1 MALGFRFFGFDGCS
15 LLLGPAHYPSSVMF
29 SMFVL
34 WVVVFAGIYRRA
46 RWTIPVAVV
55 TMMWSL
61 VLLKLHM
68 TDPIPLN
75 F

>member
-1 MALGFRFFGFDGCS
+1 VWRTSRYDRG
-15 LLLGPAHYPSSVMF
+15 VML

-34 WVVVFAGIYRRA
+34 WIVVFAGIFRGA

-55 TMMWSL
+55 TMVWSL
-61 VLLKLHM
+61 VLLNLHM

>member
-1 MALGFRFFGFDGCS
+1 MT
-15 LLLGPAHYPSSVMF
+15 VMF

-34 WVVVFAGIYRRA
+34 WAIVFVGICLHQ
-46 RWTIPVAVV
+46 RWVTPLGIVTILWTV
-55 TMMWSL
+55 

>member
-1 MALGFRFFGFDGCS
+1 MML
-15 LLLGPAHYPSSVMF
+15 

-34 WVVVFAGIYRRA
+34 WAIVFIGIFLRQ
-46 RWTIPVAVV
+46 RWVTPLVLATIVW
-55 TMMWSL
+55 TL
-61 VLLKLHM
+61 VLLTMHM

>member
-1 MALGFRFFGFDGCS
+1 MVGGPRPVALGPF
-15 LLLGPAHYPSSVMF
+15 HYSSIVMF

-34 WVVVFAGIYRRA
+34 WIVVFAGIFRRA

-55 TMMWSL
+55 TMIWSL

>member
-1 MALGFRFFGFDGCS
+1 
-15 LLLGPAHYPSSVMF
+15 MF

-34 WVVVFAGIYRRA
+34 WIVVFVGIYRRWKA
-46 RWTIPVAVV
+46 TPLLALASLAWTI
-55 TMMWSL
+55 
-61 VLLKLHM
+61 VLLNVHM

>member
-1 MALGFRFFGFDGCS
+1 
-15 LLLGPAHYPSSVMF
+15 MF

>member
-1 MALGFRFFGFDGCS
+1 ML
-15 LLLGPAHYPSSVMF
+15 

-34 WVVVFAGIYRRA
+34 WIIVFAGLFQRA
-46 RWTIPVAVV
+46 RWTIPVAIVA
-55 TMMWSL
+55 MLWSL
-61 VLLKLHM
+61 VLLNLHM

>member
-1 MALGFRFFGFDGCS
+1 MML
-15 LLLGPAHYPSSVMF
+15 

-34 WVVVFAGIYRRA
+34 WIIVFAGTFLRK
-46 RWTIPVAVV
+46 RWVTPLALVTIAW
-55 TMMWSL
+55 TL

>member
-1 MALGFRFFGFDGCS
+1 MML
-15 LLLGPAHYPSSVMF
+15 

-34 WVVVFAGIYRRA
+34 WTIVFIGIFLRK
-46 RWTIPVAVV
+46 RWV
-55 TMMWSL
+55 TPLVIVTLGWTL
-61 VLLKLHM
+61 VLLSMHM

>member
-1 MALGFRFFGFDGCS
+1 MWRTSRYDRG
-15 LLLGPAHYPSSVMF
+15 VML

-34 WVVVFAGIYRRA
+34 WIVVFAGIFRGA

-55 TMMWSL
+55 TMVWSL
-61 VLLKLHM
+61 VLLNLHM

>member
-1 MALGFRFFGFDGCS
+1 
-15 LLLGPAHYPSSVMF
+15 MF

-34 WVVVFAGIYRRA
+34 WIVVYVGAFRRQ
-46 RWTIPVAVV
+46 RWTIPVALL
-55 TMMWSL
+55 TMVWTL